1 MNIPLLPEQI
11 EFITSDHPIV
21 QYVAGIGAGKTFVAC
36 IKATQNALN
45 GRYELMLG
53 LTYSAARDVIFITL
67 LKVFDL
73 FGLKEK
79 THYTINKS
87 ELNISFIGGGKILIR
102 SAEVGNKL
110 RGLNI
115 SDAFIDEASYLKY
128 KDVFDIV
135 LGRLRDRDDGQLYI
149 TTSPCGF
156 NYIYDL
162 SLQPDVKTIKV
173 STFKNSFLPD
183 RYIKTL
189 LSQYSSA
196 FIQQELYADFISLSN
211 GLFRSE
217 WIKDFANNQTLV
229 DLMSKPNNN
238 DVKRV
243 RFWDFAFSSDTKSDY
258 SAGVLLA
265 KVDGRYIIED
275 IVRVK
280 QEYVDLKKTIIE
292 TAQKDGRN
300 VQIGF
305 EKAGQQKAIIGDLS
319 TMPELALYVKKS
331 LTVSKHGSKIQR
343 ILPLASQA
351 ELGNLYITNSCRNKN
366 EFKSECDALTIDDSH
381 THDDMVD
388 ACASAYILFNEIY
401 NAPKGY
407 RTNIY

>member
-11 EFITSDHPIV
+11 DFITSKNPIV

-36 IKATQNALN
+36 IKATQNALG

-53 LTYSAARDVIFITL
+53 LTYSAARDVIFDTL

-73 FGLKEK
+73 FGLIANR
-79 THYTINKS
+79 HYTVNKS

-102 SAEVGNKL
+102 SAEVGNRL

-115 SDAFIDEASYLKY
+115 SDAFIDEAGYLKD

-162 SLQPDVKTIKV
+162 SLRSDVTTIKV

-189 LSQYSSA
+189 LSQYSST
-196 FIQQELYADFISLSN
+196 FIQQELYAEFVTLSN
-211 GLFRSE
+211 GMFNSQ
-217 WIKDFANNQTLV
+217 WIKDYTSNETIV
-229 DLMSKPNNN
+229 KLMNTQSSNIQ
-238 DVKRV
+238 RV
-243 RFWDFAFSSDTKSDY
+243 RFWDFAFSSGDKADY

-265 KVDGRYIIED
+265 KVDGRYVIED

-280 QEYVDLKKTIIE
+280 QEYVDLKKTIVE
-292 TAQKDGRN
+292 TAIKDGKG

-305 EKAGQQKAIIGDLS
+305 EKAGQQKAVIGDLS
-319 TMPELALYVKKS
+319 TVPELALYVKKS
-331 LTVSKHGSKIQR
+331 LTVAKHGSKLQR

-351 ELGNLYITNSCRNKN
+351 ELGNIYIKNTCRNKV
-366 EFKSECDALTIDDSH
+366 EFKHECDALTVDDTH
-381 THDDMVD
+381 QHDDMVD

-401 NAPKGY
+401 NAPKGLKS
-407 RTNIY
+407 NIY